1 MPYNLLKKYNELLDL
16 LGLPVEICIKSLRG
30 IFKRDFEE
38 SQATFNG
45 KPVYPTPKNNG
56 ELPMQTLFTHLTTEM
71 TDKVTRHRSFEIH
84 RSERLHWLRY
94 HLDEKKQDNMLLFS
108 VNEPEGIRT
117 YYYDEDENYVL
128 ILEPGR
134 DKSFY
139 YLLTAYPVRGKDKAR
154 DKIRKKYR
162 RRLAE
167 IY

>member
-16 LGLPVEICIKSLRG
+16 LGLPVERCIQSLKG

-56 ELPMQTLFTHLTTEM
+56 ELPMLTLFTHLTTEM
-71 TDKVTRHRSFEIH
+71 TDKFR
-84 RSERLHWLRY
+84 
-94 HLDEKKQDNMLLFS
+94 DNMLLFS

-117 YYYDEDENYVL
+117 YCYDEDENYVI
-128 ILEPGR
+128 ILEPNR
-134 DKSFY
+134 DKTFY

-154 DKIRKKYR
+154 NKIRKKYR
-162 RRLAE
+162 RKLAE
-167 IY
+167 VY